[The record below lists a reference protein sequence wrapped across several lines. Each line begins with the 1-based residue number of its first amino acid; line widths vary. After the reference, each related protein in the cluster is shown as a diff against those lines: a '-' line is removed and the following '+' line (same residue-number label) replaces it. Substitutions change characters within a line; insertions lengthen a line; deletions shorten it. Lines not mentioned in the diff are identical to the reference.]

1 MQHVFKPALPTN
13 TPEAQSTR
21 MNRFAETLLPPP
33 AGTKP
38 DASVA
43 QPTPAQV
50 LVTVPPWTLPAG
62 RRTKGNPMPMASP
75 SPPSSEE
82 GGSSPKAKL
91 DNDA

>member
-1 MQHVFKPALPTN
+1 
-13 TPEAQSTR
+13 

-91 DNDA
+91 DTTDA